1 MDAQKKS
8 LEITGRLL
16 CPMAVGDSAY
26 IFGTDVGSR
35 MDRVLS
41 TEDISLNGIRFGT
54 PNASYHLHLTGQ
66 EVTA

>member
-1 MDAQKKS
+1 MDAQKKE

-26 IFGTDVGSR
+26 IFGTDGVRRTS
-35 MDRVLS
+35 RVLRM
-41 TEDISLNGIRFGT
+41 EEISPEEIRFET
-54 PNASYHLHLTGQ
+54 LNTNYRLHLTGQ

>member
-1 MDAQKKS
+1 
-8 LEITGRLL
+8 
-16 CPMAVGDSAY
+16 MAGGDSAY

-41 TEDISLNGIRFGT
+41 TEDISLNGIRFGM
-54 PNASYHLHLTGQ
+54 PNASYRLHLTGQ